1 MSVQGV
7 VMTRRAV
14 WDGALDRADAER
26 TEEQMAVD
34 VQLIDAGSTTSHP
47 VAALPALLEDAAG
60 VVWVDIDACD
70 AQAQGVL
77 SDVFDFHPLAI
88 RGCVERNRVP
98 KVHAYADHVFLV
110 LHGPE
115 RGRAGHIHY
124 VELDLF
130 VGPNYVVT
138 VHGPVNPA
146 VDPAVALRETQAV
159 QDRIAA
165 GRLRPKAPLELLYAI
180 VSRVAR
186 TMERLVEELTSD
198 AWRLEQVVTQG
209 DIDDTEEFLEELFQT
224 RHGLLAVRTMATLSR
239 EIHERVA
246 SLGRF
251 IPQSGR
257 PFVDDL
263 VEQFDRVR
271 GIADGQ
277 QQYVEGVI
285 EHYRT
290 RVETKMAI
298 AAERLTVIAVVTL
311 PITALA
317 SVYGM
322 NIIVNDRTD
331 GPHLVWLLV
340 AMAAMSAALLT
351 WARRKGWW

>member
-1 MSVQGV
+1 
-7 VMTRRAV
+7 MTRVAV
-14 WDGALDRADAER
+14 WDGGRADTRR
-26 TEEQMAVD
+26 TEAQVAVD
-34 VQLIDAGSTTSHP
+34 VQVIAAGTIVSHP
-47 VAALPALLEDAAG
+47 ATELPSLLDGNGG
-60 VVWVDIDACD
+60 VVWVDIDEWD
-70 AQAQGVL
+70 AQAQDVL
-77 SDVFDFHPLAI
+77 SDVFDFHPMAI
-88 RGCVERNRVP
+88 RSCVERNRVP
-98 KVHAYADHVFLV
+98 KVHAYSDHVFLV

-146 VDPAVALRETQAV
+146 VDRAVALRETQAV
-159 QDRIAA
+159 HDRIAA

-186 TMERLVEELTSD
+186 TMEHLIEELTSD
-198 AWRLEQVVTQG
+198 AWRLEQIVTQG

-224 RHGLLAVRTMATLSR
+224 RHGLLAVRTMAALSR

-246 SLGRF
+246 SLGQF
-251 IPQSGR
+251 IPQAGR
-257 PFVDDL
+257 PFIDDL

-317 SVYGM
+317 SIYGM
-322 NIIVNDRTD
+322 NIIVNERTD
-331 GPHLVWLLV
+331 GAHLAVLLV